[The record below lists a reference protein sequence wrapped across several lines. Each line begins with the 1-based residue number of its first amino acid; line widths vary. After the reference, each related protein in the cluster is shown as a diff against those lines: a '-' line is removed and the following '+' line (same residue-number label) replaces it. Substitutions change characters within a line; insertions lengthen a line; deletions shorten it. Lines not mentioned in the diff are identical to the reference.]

1 MNAAQQ
7 FNRKKLQDLN
17 EKYNEKKM
25 VEEKPKYNVIK
36 MDTQDNLCVACE
48 A

>member
-17 EKYNEKKM
+17 DKAQDKKP
-25 VEEKPKYNVIK
+25 EYKIIK
-36 MDTQDNLCVACE
+36 ADDGSLCLSCE